1 MTTTAIRKKLH
12 EFIAEA
18 PDSKVKGMFLLLE
31 DEISKKGEFS
41 LTSKHMDI
49 LEEERMKHENGTSKS
64 YSWDEAKE
72 LIRDN
77 NKIY

>member
-31 DEISKKGEFS
+31 DEITKKGAFT
-41 LTSKHMDI
+41 LTSEHLKI
-49 LEEERMKHENGTSKS
+49 LEEEKMKHENGASKS
-64 YSWDEAKE
+64 YCWDEAKE
-72 LIRDN
+72 MIRDN
-77 NKIY
+77 NKID